1 MTAQQQHEHDVAAQ
15 LCAMIAATF
24 HQAFVCALSGMS
36 HDAILIDYDIQAAG
50 VGQDEAISA
59 CARSAIKAAVRAVD
73 NRIPYSIALGY
84 LMQRV
89 VCYIHK
95 RLHSEQHT

>member
-1 MTAQQQHEHDVAAQ
+1 MTAQQQHEQDVAAQ

-36 HDAILIDYDIQAAG
+36 HTAILIDYDIQAAG
-50 VGQDEAISA
+50 AGQDESVNR
-59 CARSAIKAAVRAVD
+59 CARSAIKAAVRAVE
-73 NRIPYSIALGY
+73 RGIPYGVALGY

-89 VCYIHK
+89 THYINK
-95 RLHSEQHT
+95 RLNEQHT